1 MERALQAEI
10 YTKVLEVI
18 RLLRESRK
26 RIVLAES
33 CTGGAIAASLTGVPG
48 VSEVFCGS
56 MVVYRDDSKT
66 RWLGL
71 DPAMLSDPEIGSVS
85 PQASEWLARQVLA
98 CTPEAD
104 VSLAVTGHFGPD
116 APAHL
121 NHRIF
126 VALVQRADRRVFSKE
141 ALLPDPCSKNA
152 RNDSTIS
159 SESALEKPSVKLI
172 RENVEA
178 RSIETSNSNRDER
191 WQVRGEL
198 RSQAVGLTL
207 DLALEVL
214 TSGTISE

>member
-33 CTGGAIAASLTGVPG
+33 CTGGAVAASFTGVPG
-48 VSEVFCGS
+48 VSDVFCGS
-56 MVVYRDDSKT
+56 MVVYRNDTKT
-66 RWLGL
+66 QWLGL
-71 DPAMLSDPEIGSVS
+71 DPDMLADPEIGSVS

-104 VSLAVTGHFGPD
+104 ISLAVTGHLGPD

-121 NHRIF
+121 NRRIF
-126 VALVQRADRRVFSKE
+126 VALLRRADLRVFTKE
-141 ALLPDPCSKNA
+141 ALLAESGSKNSNNGSIRSEIA
-152 RNDSTIS
+152 PEESSAELIEENPRLLLIGKTNSIRN
-159 SESALEKPSVKLI
+159 
-172 RENVEA
+172 
-178 RSIETSNSNRDER
+178 ER

-198 RSQAVGLTL
+198 RSQAVGLAL

-214 TSGTISE
+214 ASSSNS